1 MCNCEYCSTKPNRF
15 EASLPITATSGSIIS
30 ITTRRKNE
38 QLHRLRLAIDYLSL
52 LVNNTESE
60 EAVNN
65 MERKLEHLHRS
76 YTELQH
82 HLSTH

>member
-1 MCNCEYCSTKPNRF
+1 MCNCNYCSTKPNRF
-15 EASLPITATSGSIIS
+15 EAELTSTTTRGRILS
-30 ITTRRKNE
+30 ITTRRHNE
-38 QLHRLRLAIDYLSL
+38 QLHRLRLAIDYLTIQCST
-52 LVNNTESE
+52 TESE

-76 YTELQH
+76 YTELQN